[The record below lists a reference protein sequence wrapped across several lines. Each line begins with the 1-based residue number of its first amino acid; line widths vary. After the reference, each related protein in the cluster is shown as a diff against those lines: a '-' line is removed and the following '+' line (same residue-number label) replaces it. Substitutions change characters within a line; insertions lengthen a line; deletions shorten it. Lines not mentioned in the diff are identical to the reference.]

1 MQVKEVMSRRIIAIS
16 PEETVA
22 VAARLL
28 SQHNIGAL
36 PVCSRDGRLRGMVTD
51 RDIVVRCVAAGDDPE
66 RTRVAEIMTRRILA
80 AEPDRSVDEAARLM
94 AREQVRRLPVQEHGG
109 LSAWCR
115 WAMSLCGRTT
125 RWRQGRSCR
134 KFRRISAGSS
144 RAGHPAPTAC

>member
-66 RTRVAEIMTRRILA
+66 RTRVAEIMTRRVLA

-94 AREQVRRLPVQEHGG
+94 AREQVRLVGMVSLGDVAVRPDYTMEAGEVLQEI
-109 LSAWCR
+109 S
-115 WAMSLCGRTT
+115 
-125 RWRQGRSCR
+125 QNI
-134 KFRRISAGSS
+134 RRA
-144 RAGHPAPTAC
+144 

>member
-51 RDIVVRCVAAGDDPE
+51 RDIVLRCVAPEADPKS
-66 RTRVAEIMTRRILA
+66 VPVKEIMSRRLA
-80 AEPDRSVDEAARLM
+80 AVAPGDAVRQAARLM
-94 AREQVRRLPVQEHGG
+94 ARRQIRRLPVVADGKVVG
-109 LSAWCR
+109 
-115 WAMSLCGRTT
+115 MVSLGDLAQCGRYEME
-125 RWRQGRSCR
+125 
-134 KFRRISAGSS
+134 IS
-144 RAGHPAPTAC
+144 RALTDISSVVQKLSE

>member
-66 RTRVAEIMTRRILA
+66 RTRVAEIMTRRVLA
-80 AEPDRSVDEAARLM
+80 AKLM
-94 AREQVRRLPVQEHGG
+94 AREQVRRLPVQERGRLVG
-109 LSAWCR
+109 
-115 WAMSLCGRTT
+115 MVSLGDVAVRPDYTMEAGEAL
-125 RWRQGRSCR
+125 QEISQNI
-134 KFRRISAGSS
+134 RRV
-144 RAGHPAPTAC
+144 

>member
-1 MQVKEVMSRRIIAIS
+1 MQVKEVMSRRIIAVS

-51 RDIVVRCVAAGDDPE
+51 RDIVVRCVAE
-66 RTRVAEIMTRRILA
+66 HTRVAEIMTRRILA

-94 AREQVRRLPVQEHGG
+94 AREQVRRLPVQEHGRLVG
-109 LSAWCR
+109 
-115 WAMSLCGRTT
+115 MVSLGDVAVRPDYTMEAGEVL
-125 RWRQGRSCR
+125 QEISQNI
-134 KFRRISAGSS
+134 RRV
-144 RAGHPAPTAC
+144 

>member
-16 PEETVA
+16 PEESVA

-66 RTRVAEIMTRRILA
+66 RTRVAEIMTRRVLA

-94 AREQVRRLPVQEHGG
+94 ARGS
-109 LSAWCR
+109 SAWCR
-115 WAMSLCGRTT
+115 WAMSPCARITP
-125 RWRQGRSCR
+125 WRLERRCR
-134 KFRRISAGSS
+134 KFRRTSAGSS
-144 RAGHPAPTAC
+144 RAGHPAQTAC

>member
-51 RDIVVRCVAAGDDPE
+51 RDIVLRCIAAEEDPAQTMVRD
-66 RTRVAEIMTRRILA
+66 IMTRNCATVAPGDDCR
-80 AEPDRSVDEAARLM
+80 EATRLM
-94 AREQVRRLPVQEHGG
+94 STQQVRRLPVVEKGKLVG
-109 LSAWCR
+109 VI
-115 WAMSLCGRTT
+115 SLADLA
-125 RWRQGRSCR
+125 RSHRFDMEASQALCE
-134 KFRRISAGSS
+134 ISENIVV
-144 RAGHPAPTAC
+144 R

>member
-51 RDIVVRCVAAGDDPE
+51 RDIVVRCVAAGD
-66 RTRVAEIMTRRILA
+66 AEIMTRRVLA

-94 AREQVRRLPVQEHGG
+94 AREQVRRLPVQEHGRLVG
-109 LSAWCR
+109 
-115 WAMSLCGRTT
+115 MVSLGDVAVRPDYTMEAGEVL
-125 RWRQGRSCR
+125 QEISQNI
-134 KFRRISAGSS
+134 RRV
-144 RAGHPAPTAC
+144 

>member
-80 AEPDRSVDEAARLM
+80 AEPDRSRCGVCRC
-94 AREQVRRLPVQEHGG
+94 RSTGG

-125 RWRQGRSCR
+125 QWRQGRSCR
-134 KFRRISAGSS
+134 KFRRISAGPR
-144 RAGHPAPTAC
+144 RAGHPARTAC

>member
-66 RTRVAEIMTRRILA
+66 RTRVAEIMTRRVLA
-80 AEPDRSVDEAARLM
+80 VEEAARLM
-94 AREQVRRLPVQEHGG
+94 AREQVRRLPVQEHGRLVG
-109 LSAWCR
+109 
-115 WAMSLCGRTT
+115 MVSLGDVAVRPDYTMEAGEVL
-125 RWRQGRSCR
+125 QEISQNI
-134 KFRRISAGSS
+134 RRA
-144 RAGHPAPTAC
+144 

>member
-16 PEETVA
+16 PEETAA

-66 RTRVAEIMTRRILA
+66 RTRVAEIMTRRVLA
-80 AEPDRSVDEAARLM
+80 AEPDRSVDEAARLS
-94 AREQVRRLPVQEHGG
+94 RCGVCRCRSTGG

-144 RAGHPAPTAC
+144 RAGHPARTAC

>member
-80 AEPDRSVDEAARLM
+80 AEPEKSIGEAAKLM
-94 AREQVRRLPVQEHGG
+94 AREQVRRLPVQEHGRLVG
-109 LSAWCR
+109 MVTACDLAR
-115 WAMSLCGRTT
+115 REKLDAEFAEAMRG
-125 RWRQGRSCR
+125 
-134 KFRRISAGSS
+134 ISANLV
-144 RAGHPAPTAC
+144 RR

>member
-66 RTRVAEIMTRRILA
+66 RTRVAEIMTCLLYTSDA
-80 AEPDRSVDEAARLM
+80 ADE
-94 AREQVRRLPVQEHGG
+94 
-109 LSAWCR
+109 
-115 WAMSLCGRTT
+115 
-125 RWRQGRSCR
+125 
-134 KFRRISAGSS
+134 
-144 RAGHPAPTAC
+144 

>member
-66 RTRVAEIMTRRILA
+66 RTRVAEIMTRRVLA
-80 AEPDRSVDEAARLM
+80 AEPNNLQCALQRHIRIFRVCALSR
-94 AREQVRRLPVQEHGG
+94 PV
-109 LSAWCR
+109 
-115 WAMSLCGRTT
+115 MS
-125 RWRQGRSCR
+125 
-134 KFRRISAGSS
+134 
-144 RAGHPAPTAC
+144 

>member
-66 RTRVAEIMTRRILA
+66 RTRVAEIMTRRVLA
-80 AEPDRSVDEAARLM
+80 ASTAGMRPSHGNWTDRRV
-94 AREQVRRLPVQEHGG
+94 V
-109 LSAWCR
+109 
-115 WAMSLCGRTT
+115 CGRSTP
-125 RWRQGRSCR
+125 R
-134 KFRRISAGSS
+134 
-144 RAGHPAPTAC
+144 

>member
-66 RTRVAEIMTRRILA
+66 CTRVAEIMTRRVLA
-80 AEPDRSVDEAARLM
+80 AEPDRSVDEAA
-94 AREQVRRLPVQEHGG
+94 QVRRLPVQERGRLVG
-109 LSAWCR
+109 
-115 WAMSLCGRTT
+115 MVSLGDVAVRPDYTMEAGEAL
-125 RWRQGRSCR
+125 QEISQNI
-134 KFRRISAGSS
+134 RRV
-144 RAGHPAPTAC
+144 